1 MNLEVIGLI
10 GALAF
15 LVGFM
20 EVSLGKWDGQSRRFE
35 ALNLLGTLFLGYY
48 SIQKHAYVNIVLN
61 VVWGT
66 VALYAIFHVVQR
78 HKVRKRAKAAR
89 KRTAKKQQ

>member
-1 MNLEVIGLI
+1 MNLEIIGLI

-78 HKVRKRAKAAR
+78 HKVRKSRKTAA
-89 KRTAKKQQ
+89 KRTKKK